1 VYARAPW
8 QHAALLHALLTVHQR
23 TSAACRGSWGR
34 YTAHSTRWPLQFGC
48 LVVNAPTANT
58 IAAAEHGIA
67 LLCALTRNVA
77 QADAS
82 VKQVGR
88 TVVVQPEVGEPHACR
103 AVWNMTPTM
112 PCFCSAPGS
121 AATEG

>member
-1 VYARAPW
+1 MYTGHW
-8 QHAALLHALLTVHQR
+8 TV
-23 TSAACRGSWGR
+23 WL
-34 YTAHSTRWPLQFGC
+34 LQFGC

-88 TVVVQPEVGEPHACR
+88 TNVVQSDTAEPHTCR
-103 AVWNMTPTM
+103 AVWNMAPTM

-121 AATEG
+121 AAIEG

>member
-1 VYARAPW
+1 MAASRWLAARVWASTTSTSQLPRRCTPQYVAPAPW
-8 QHAALLHALLTVHQR
+8 QHAAMLHALLTVHQR
-23 TSAACRGSWGR
+23 TSAACRGSWGK
-34 YTAHSTRWPLQFGC
+34 YTAHSSWWLLQFGC

-88 TVVVQPEVGEPHACR
+88 TVVVQSD
-103 AVWNMTPTM
+103 T
-112 PCFCSAPGS
+112 
-121 AATEG
+121 